1 MADPVT
7 PYWLRTLIAFDAL
20 LQVMWRRG
28 QPGVTM
34 SSRIGTAAA
43 HGHRWGIV
51 GSWLLDKTPW
61 LGFGPGHCEAAI
73 CNDILRARA
82 AIVELTDPV
91 VVKFYADRS

>member
-1 MADPVT
+1 MKT
-7 PYWLRTLIAFDAL
+7 PWWLRTLIALDAL

-34 SSRIGTAAA
+34 SSRIGTAAS
-43 HGHRWGIV
+43 HGHRWGV
-51 GSWLLDKTPW
+51 YASWLLDKTPW
-61 LGFGPGHCEAAI
+61 LGFGPGHCHEAI

-91 VVKFYADRS
+91 VTKFYADRS